1 MKLSSLRSPILM
13 TRQSFL
19 FLIEMIALLLKII
32 VLLLLRGRDSFEN
45 TSPTTNA
52 WTMQPS
58 TEEENSRVIS
68 QIKNMF
74 ALTCLQADQH
84 YGLCALGG
92 GVPGSVAYS
101 VLGLQREEKTSSK
114 PVCSNML

>member
-1 MKLSSLRSPILM
+1 
-13 TRQSFL
+13 
-19 FLIEMIALLLKII
+19 
-32 VLLLLRGRDSFEN
+32 
-45 TSPTTNA
+45 
-52 WTMQPS
+52 
-58 TEEENSRVIS
+58 
-68 QIKNMF
+68 MF

-84 YGLCALGG
+84 YSLCALGS